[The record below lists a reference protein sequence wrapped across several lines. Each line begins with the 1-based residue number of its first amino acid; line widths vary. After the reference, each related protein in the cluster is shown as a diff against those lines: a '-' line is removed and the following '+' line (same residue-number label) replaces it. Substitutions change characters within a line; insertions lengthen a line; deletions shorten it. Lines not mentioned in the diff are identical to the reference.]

1 MNCSFFAYLSR
12 MKEISR
18 WALMHNSVPENV
30 QEHSHM
36 TAVIAHALAV
46 IRRDVFGRDADP
58 DAAAAAALFH
68 DASEILTG
76 DMPTPVKYFTPE
88 LRNAYALVESSAA
101 DRLLSTLPEEM
112 RPAYEPLVRETSP
125 QKALVKAADK
135 LSAYVKCLEELRV
148 GNNEFRLAAKQTEEK
163 LRELHMEEV
172 DYFLEHFIPAFQ
184 LTLDE
189 LGE

>member
-1 MNCSFFAYLSR
+1 MNYSFFAYLSR

-18 WALMHNSVPENV
+18 WALMHNTAPENV

-46 IRRDVFGRDADP
+46 IRRDVLGRPADP
-58 DAAAAAALFH
+58 EGAAAAALFH

-76 DMPTPVKYFTPE
+76 DMPTPVKYFTPA
-88 LRNAYALVESSAA
+88 LREAYALVERSAA
-101 DRLLSTLPEEM
+101 DRLLATLPEAM

-125 QKALVKAADK
+125 HNDLVKAADK

-148 GNNEFRLAAKQTEEK
+148 GNNEFRLAAAQTKEK
-163 LRELHMEEV
+163 LIDLHMEEV
-172 DYFLEHFIPAFQ
+172 DYFMEHFIPAFE

-189 LGE
+189 L